1 LRIERVR
8 ISALQVEPAL
18 DGCLTLRGFRD
29 FSKLAHSPLTTHYNQ
44 PITLQMSSDFR
55 IHLAVRA
62 LHGGGV
68 IAYPTEGVWGLG
80 CDPDNP
86 EAVLRLLALKHRVMA
101 KGLLLVAADIEQ
113 FAPYLT
119 SLSHVQQQRLQ
130 ASWPAPLTWL
140 VPNNGAAADWIC
152 GAHASV
158 ALRVSAHPLVA
169 ALCRAFGG
177 PLVSTSANPS
187 GHPAALS
194 AVRVRRY
201 FGDELDFILKGEL
214 GGQRGPTPIRD
225 LITDK
230 FVRGR

>member
-1 LRIERVR
+1 
-8 ISALQVEPAL
+8 
-18 DGCLTLRGFRD
+18 
-29 FSKLAHSPLTTHYNQ
+29 
-44 PITLQMSSDFR
+44 MSNDFR

-62 LHGGGV
+62 LRAGGV

-80 CDPDNP
+80 CDPHNP
-86 EAVLRLLALKHRVMA
+86 AAVLQLLALKHRAMA

-113 FAPYLT
+113 FAPYLAG
-119 SLSHVQQQRLQ
+119 LSVAQQQRLRD
-130 ASWPAPLTWL
+130 SWPAPLTWL
-140 VPNNGAAADWIC
+140 VPNNGAAPDWI
-152 GAHASV
+152 GGSHASV

-187 GHPAALS
+187 GRPAALN

-201 FGDELDFILKGEL
+201 FGADLDFILNGEL

-230 FVRGR
+230 FLRGR